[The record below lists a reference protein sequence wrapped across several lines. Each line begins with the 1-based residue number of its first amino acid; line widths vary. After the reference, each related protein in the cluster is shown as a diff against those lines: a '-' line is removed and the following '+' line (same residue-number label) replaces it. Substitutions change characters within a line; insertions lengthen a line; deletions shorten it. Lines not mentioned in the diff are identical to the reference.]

1 MDSFEFWA
9 LWAAG
14 VALVLYLA
22 GYYDG
27 SVRRPPTTDQHCK
40 CSNCRKENKHG

>member
-1 MDSFEFWA
+1 MTDFEFWA

-27 SVRRPPTTDQHCK
+27 SVRRPAVNTEHCK
-40 CSNCRKENKHG
+40 CFNCRKENRK